1 MIVNAID
8 PAVFCF
14 IGKFYPLLQKY
25 PGYQSWELCDK
36 CKHGSVKPF
45 SNKISNHEWTK
56 IVFSPFIKEKFKC
69 SYVYNCRRVLS
80 FDSLD
85 HFESNEQNLPMN
97 QNTAGFS
104 TWTNFFTAILTN
116 DV

>member
-1 MIVNAID
+1 MIQATKAENSATSANMVAFN
-8 PAVFCF
+8 
-14 IGKFYPLLQKY
+14 L
-25 PGYQSWELCDK
+25 
-36 CKHGSVKPF
+36 F

-56 IVFSPFIKEKFKC
+56 IVFSPFVKEKFKR
-69 SYVYNCRRVLS
+69 SHVYNCRRVLS

-104 TWTNFFTAILTN
+104 PLTTIFTAILTK